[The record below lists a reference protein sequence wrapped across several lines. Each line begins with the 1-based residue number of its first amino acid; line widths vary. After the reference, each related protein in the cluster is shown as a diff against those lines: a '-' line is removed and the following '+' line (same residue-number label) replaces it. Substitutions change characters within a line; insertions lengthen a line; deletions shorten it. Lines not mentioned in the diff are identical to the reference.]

1 MASSFSVEFTLAA
14 RQDLRTISRYIA
26 EKLNNPKAAS
36 ELSDRITSSAI
47 SLSTFPKRYRVR
59 RKDSK
64 GCELR
69 YMTVKN
75 FVLIY
80 TVYDSASV
88 VSIVR
93 IAYGRRDIASML

>member
-1 MASSFSVEFTLAA
+1 MASSFSVEFTFAA
-14 RQDLRTISRYIA
+14 RQDLHTICRYIA
-26 EKLNNPKAAS
+26 EKLNNPQAAS
-36 ELSDRITSSAI
+36 ELSDRITSSAV
-47 SLSTFPKRYRVR
+47 SLSSFPKRYRVR

-69 YMTVKN
+69 YMTVNN

-93 IAYGRRDIASML
+93 IAYGKRNIDSIL